1 MKNFSSCNITANNL
15 LSKPAFIS
23 SNHAADFIVRDI
35 LLQDS
40 LKSDKLDHQ
49 YFSEVK
55 NINIKNY
62 LENNTIQ

>member
-1 MKNFSSCNITANNL
+1 MKNFNISNIISNNL

-23 SNHAADFIVRDI
+23 LNHAADFIIHDII
-35 LLQDS
+35 LLDS
-40 LKSDKLDHQ
+40 LRYNKLDHQ

-62 LENNTIQ
+62 SENKFLL